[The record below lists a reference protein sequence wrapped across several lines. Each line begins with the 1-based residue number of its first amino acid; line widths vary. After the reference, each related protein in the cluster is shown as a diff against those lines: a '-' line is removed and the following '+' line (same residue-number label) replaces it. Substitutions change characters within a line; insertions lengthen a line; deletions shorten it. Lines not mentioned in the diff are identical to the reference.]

1 MPGGNGL
8 RGVVR
13 AKAREA
19 IARKRSRWTDYRNRT
34 KAEEEEALSKGA
46 APEGKEPP
54 ATDPEYGGGAALEPA
69 GEANGHGGGA
79 ALEPVDEA
87 NVEPAPILMQPPCAI
102 GPPSAR

>member
-54 ATDPEYGGGAALEPA
+54 ATDPEYGGGAALEP
-69 GEANGHGGGA
+69 
-79 ALEPVDEA
+79 VDEA